1 MKHQARRQQISERI
15 WVEKPNA
22 NEVHIEIDQK
32 IPRWQESLLLAWL
45 IAWAFCGGVFV
56 YYALQPVP
64 WSDKIFFI
72 ISTSLWLYFFVR
84 ITKVFLWRRMG
95 KEKIQIRTGE
105 MTIQNAIG
113 NWGRVEHFKLGTI
126 QKLGIIKQDPGN
138 FFVFLDNSFWIIG
151 GEKVGFMKGS
161 TSHRVGKQLSV
172 RESESLVRIMD
183 SAIKA
188 FSK

>member
-1 MKHQARRQQISERI
+1 MKNQTKRQQISERI
-15 WVEKPNA
+15 WVEKPNP

-32 IPRWQESLLLAWL
+32 IPRWQESLLLGWL

-64 WSDKIFFI
+64 WSDRIFFI
-72 ISTSLWLYFFVR
+72 ISSSLWLYFFVR
-84 ITKVFLWRRMG
+84 ITKVFLWRKMG

-113 NWGRVEHFKLGTI
+113 KWGRVEHFKLGTV
-126 QKLGIIKQDPGN
+126 QKLGVIKQDPGN

-161 TSHRVGKQLSV
+161 TPHRVGKQLSV
-172 RESESLVRIMD
+172 RETESLIRIMD